1 MPSWLGRANITHSGS
16 SITIAEEDFV
26 TSENDYPGGSWI
38 LSYII
43 YPLPT
48 LLPCFYSFEIL
59 EARLIPLK
67 DEEFEME
74 FDDIIYAP
82 SFYKHYQLPKL
93 PNPFRAGLLEAL
105 AAWMPGYRKDQEH
118 WCRIYR
124 KADQK
129 IREKALERQKTAL
142 ERYDKFCA
150 KIDEEE
156 RQILR
161 KNLMHPKTKREFM
174 LYLQLR
180 AEEGPKEEHINPVEQ
195 TAQVNPAEHGVEK
208 NPQDQSEKKVTT
220 QQVEKDPEDQKEEK
234 YKDLQAEESEP
245 EDQKTED
252 LKDLAQ
258 NKKEEHNAKN

>member
-180 AEEGPKEEHINPVEQ
+180 AEEGPKEEHTNPVEQ
-195 TAQVNPAEHGVEK
+195 TAQVNPAES
-208 NPQDQSEKKVTT
+208 PIW
-220 QQVEKDPEDQKEEK
+220 P
-234 YKDLQAEESEP
+234 
-245 EDQKTED
+245 
-252 LKDLAQ
+252 
-258 NKKEEHNAKN
+258 